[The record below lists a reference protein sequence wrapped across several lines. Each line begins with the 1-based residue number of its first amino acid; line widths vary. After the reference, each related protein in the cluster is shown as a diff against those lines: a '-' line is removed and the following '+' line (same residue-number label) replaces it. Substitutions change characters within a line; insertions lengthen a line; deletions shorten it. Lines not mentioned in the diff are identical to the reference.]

1 MRDHWVTVGRPF
13 CDDVPM
19 PRYIA
24 FLRAI
29 NVGGRVVPM
38 ARLRSIFEAMELDEV
53 STFIASGNVLFTSTK
68 KELTL
73 VRTIESTLAKK
84 LGYEVNVFLR
94 TDAEVIELA
103 SSPAISKARGFVPTV
118 VVGFCAAEPDAATK
132 RRIAAI
138 PSPVD
143 RFQILG
149 RNILW
154 LCDVKQS
161 ETKVT
166 LTTLE
171 KALGAR
177 ATFRGVNTIDKL
189 ATKLGA
195 KSGAGAR

>member
-1 MRDHWVTVGRPF
+1 
-13 CDDVPM
+13 M

-38 ARLRSIFEAMELDEV
+38 ARLRSIFEAMELDDV
-53 STFIASGNVLFTSTK
+53 STFITSGNVIFTSTK
-68 KELTL
+68 KEPSL
-73 VRTIESTLAKK
+73 VRAIESTLAKK
-84 LGYEVNVFLR
+84 LGYEVNAFLR
-94 TDAEVIELA
+94 TDEELA
-103 SSPAISKARGFVPTV
+103 ALAGGPALAKARGFVPTV
-118 VVGFCAAEPDAATK
+118 VVGFCAAPPDAATK

-143 RFQILG
+143 RFVVEG

-161 ETKVT
+161 ESKVT

-171 KALGAR
+171 KALAAR